1 MNRTIRTLL
10 CALMIAALLAG
21 GVAATAEC
29 AHTNKKQVTVTQ
41 PPVYT
46 SEAAFGHRKTVDTM
60 IYWECTAC
68 GERFSGVPG
77 ESTTTV
83 EPHTLVNNKCDICGY
98 VIADQALS
106 KVKSNGTITMNVGE
120 QRQLQ
125 PVFASSQG
133 WVVSGYKTNKAKVAT
148 VTATGLVT
156 AIAEGKAKITVTCT
170 NKKKATLTVKV
181 VDPYKAKGVS
191 IAQGKKATLSMG
203 QTLQLVAQLNPI
215 TARTTLTWTSNKPKV
230 ATVSATGLVT
240 PVSEGKAKITV
251 RTANRKKATITIKV
265 VDPYKP
271 VGIALN
277 QSGVVTLL
285 MGQTLPLAAILSPDT
300 ARTTLTWTS
309 SKTRVATVDA
319 NGLVTPV
326 AEGTAKI
333 TVRTANRK
341 KATVK
346 VKVVDPYKATGVSF
360 AQGSTVTVKVGAT
373 LPLTAVLAPATARTT
388 LTWSS
393 RKPGIAAVDAN
404 GVVTGVTVGTTKVT
418 VRTANGKK
426 ATVKVVVTP

>member
-83 EPHTLVNNKCDICGY
+83 EPHTLVNNRCDICGY
-98 VIADQALS
+98 VIADQVLS

-251 RTANRKKATITIKV
+251 RTANKKKATIT
-265 VDPYKP
+265 
-271 VGIALN
+271 
-277 QSGVVTLL
+277 
-285 MGQTLPLAAILSPDT
+285 ILSPDT

-388 LTWSS
+388 LTWTCK
-393 RKPGIAAVDAN
+393 KPGIAAVDAN
-404 GVVTGVTVGTTKVT
+404 GVVTGVTGGTTKVT

>member
-46 SEAAFGHRKTVDTM
+46 SEAAFGHRKTVDAM

-83 EPHTLVNNKCDICGY
+83 EPHTLVNNRCNICGY
-98 VIADQALS
+98 VIADQVLS

-133 WVVSGYKTNKAKVAT
+133 WVVSGDKTSKAKVAT

-156 AIAEGKAKITVTCT
+156 AIAEGKAKITITCT
-170 NKKKATLTVKV
+170 NKKKATLTIKV

-203 QTLQLVAQLNPI
+203 QTL
-215 TARTTLTWTSNKPKV
+215 
-230 ATVSATGLVT
+230 
-240 PVSEGKAKITV
+240 
-251 RTANRKKATITIKV
+251 
-265 VDPYKP
+265 
-271 VGIALN
+271 
-277 QSGVVTLL
+277 
-285 MGQTLPLAAILSPDT
+285 PLAAIRSPDT

-388 LTWSS
+388 LTWTCK
-393 RKPGIAAVDAN
+393 KPGIAAVDAN

>member
-21 GVAATAEC
+21 GATATAEC

-46 SEAAFGHRKTVDTM
+46 SEAAFGHRKTVDSM

-77 ESTTTV
+77 ESTTTT

-125 PVFASSQG
+125 PVFAASQG
-133 WVVSGYKTNKAKVAT
+133 WVVAGYKTSKAKVAT

-156 AIAEGKAKITVTCT
+156 AVAEGKAKITVTCT
-170 NKKKATLTVKV
+170 NKKKATLTIKV
-181 VDPYKAKGVS
+181 VDPYKARGVS
-191 IAQGKKATLSMG
+191 IAQGRKATVNLG
-203 QTLQLVAQLNPI
+203 QTLQLVAQLNPV
-215 TARTTLTWTSNKPKV
+215 TARTTLTWTSSKPRV
-230 ATVSATGLVT
+230 ATVSAAGLVT
-240 PVSEGKAKITV
+240 PVSEGRAKITV
-251 RTANRKKATITIKV
+251 RTANKKKATITVTV

-271 VGIALN
+271 TGVALN

-285 MGQTLPLAAILSPDT
+285 MGQTLPLTAILSPDT
-300 ARTTLTWTS
+300 AKTTLTWTS
-309 SKTRVATVDA
+309 SKPRVATVSA
-319 NGLVTPV
+319 AGLVTPV

-346 VKVVDPYKATGVSF
+346 VKVVDPYKATGISF
-360 AQGSTVTVKVGAT
+360 AQGDIATVRVGAKLQLGT
-373 LPLTAVLAPATARTT
+373 VLAPATARTT
-388 LTWSS
+388 LTWTSK
-393 RKPGIAAVDAN
+393 KPGIAAVDAA
-404 GVVTGVTVGTTKVT
+404 GLVTGVSVGTSKVT

-426 ATVKVVVTP
+426 ATIKVVVTP

>member
-21 GVAATAEC
+21 GATATAEC

-46 SEAAFGHRKTVDTM
+46 SEAAFGHRKTVDSM

-77 ESTTTV
+77 ESTTTT

-125 PVFASSQG
+125 PVFAASQG
-133 WVVSGYKTNKAKVAT
+133 WVVAGYKTSKAKVAT

-156 AIAEGKAKITVTCT
+156 AVAEGKAKITVTCT
-170 NKKKATLTVKV
+170 NKKKATLTIKV
-181 VDPYKAKGVS
+181 VDPYKARGVS
-191 IAQGKKATLSMG
+191 IAQGRKATVNLG
-203 QTLQLVAQLNPI
+203 QTLQLVAQLNP
-215 TARTTLTWTSNKPKV
+215 V
-230 ATVSATGLVT
+230 
-240 PVSEGKAKITV
+240 
-251 RTANRKKATITIKV
+251 
-265 VDPYKP
+265 
-271 VGIALN
+271 
-277 QSGVVTLL
+277 
-285 MGQTLPLAAILSPDT
+285 T

-309 SKTRVATVDA
+309 SKPRVATVSA
-319 NGLVTPV
+319 AGLVTPV

-346 VKVVDPYKATGVSF
+346 VKVVDPYKATGISF
-360 AQGSTVTVKVGAT
+360 AQGDIATVRVGAKLQLGT
-373 LPLTAVLAPATARTT
+373 VLAPATARTT
-388 LTWSS
+388 LTWTSK
-393 RKPGIAAVDAN
+393 KPGIAAVDAA
-404 GVVTGVTVGTTKVT
+404 GLVTGVSVGTSKVT

-426 ATVKVVVTP
+426 ATIKVVVTP